1 MLLRACRGALLG
13 SPVADDFAF
22 LYRIAFH
29 HPLDL
34 LDSMGATF
42 YWRPMSRQLYF
53 SLVGGAVLARPWVAS
68 AVNAALLL
76 ALGALLYRIA
86 RRGMAPPVAATIALF
101 PLLAEPARAL
111 LAWPSGAQHLLAAV
125 GAALAL
131 HEALAGR
138 LVTAAAAALA
148 GVLSHE
154 SAALVLPGL
163 PLVAWFR
170 TRDRRETALWA
181 GAAAAVAALWMAG
194 YAIAR
199 HHGVAMPPRV
209 GGLSLIGRLPRLLL
223 LALTATLN
231 LEEAPSDVYLTVVL
245 GTLALIAIAV
255 VLIVRGHRVRA
266 TAKAVGPAALWF
278 AVGII
283 PLAVLLPDWN
293 AWRAFVPTVGLGF
306 ALTALLG
313 AGSSWLAAGF
323 MVLRLVALLNSMA
336 APAVVWPGPPPT
348 ASHMSFPRI
357 ARLQRIVESTR
368 REMERVH
375 PRLEPGSSVR
385 YWSLPRMAE
394 VGYMESR
401 ALRVWYRDTTL
412 AWARFGGNPG
422 LKTRVDAL
430 VEFSKGEP
438 FPAYV
443 IEPDALRLYLAGSA
457 AMMEN
462 RYVTGESLM
471 VASGLAH
478 HRNGS
483 FRGVL
488 ARNRAFMAYNQK
500 RYGLADSLA
509 LISARIN
516 DDDPEAWAM
525 AAATAY
531 AAGDSARAAVAVR
544 RALTIDPQ
552 NAFGLRVAKALRIP

>member
-22 LYRIAFH
+22 LYRIAFQ

-138 LVTAAAAALA
+138 RVTAAAAALA

-255 VLIVRGHRVRA
+255 VLIVRGHRC
-266 TAKAVGPAALWF
+266 GPRRRRWDRPPC
-278 AVGII
+278 GS
-283 PLAVLLPDWN
+283 
-293 AWRAFVPTVGLGF
+293 RS
-306 ALTALLG
+306 
-313 AGSSWLAAGF
+313 GSSRSRSSCPTGMRGARSCPRSASASRSPRCSAPG
-323 MVLRLVALLNSMA
+323 RLGS
-336 APAVVWPGPPPT
+336 PR
-348 ASHMSFPRI
+348 ASWCC
-357 ARLQRIVESTR
+357 A
-368 REMERVH
+368 
-375 PRLEPGSSVR
+375 SSH
-385 YWSLPRMAE
+385 S
-394 VGYMESR
+394 
-401 ALRVWYRDTTL
+401 
-412 AWARFGGNPG
+412 
-422 LKTRVDAL
+422 
-430 VEFSKGEP
+430 
-438 FPAYV
+438 
-443 IEPDALRLYLAGSA
+443 
-457 AMMEN
+457 
-462 RYVTGESLM
+462 
-471 VASGLAH
+471 
-478 HRNGS
+478 
-483 FRGVL
+483 
-488 ARNRAFMAYNQK
+488 
-500 RYGLADSLA
+500 
-509 LISARIN
+509 
-516 DDDPEAWAM
+516 
-525 AAATAY
+525 
-531 AAGDSARAAVAVR
+531 
-544 RALTIDPQ
+544 
-552 NAFGLRVAKALRIP
+552 